1 MPDSAKL
8 RADPLGFRKSICI
21 VTVCFTAICLSIK
34 CIQMK
39 LNGQIIVL
47 FMLFFNEILDF
58 IIQGMQLT
66 FRSNTQGCLMSC
78 YLKPFAHIGRQFFVV
93 FIFIHTTLASTICR

>member
-1 MPDSAKL
+1 ML
-8 RADPLGFRKSICI
+8 
-21 VTVCFTAICLSIK
+21 TAICLSIK

-47 FMLFFNEILDF
+47 FMLFFNEILNF

-66 FRSNTQGCLMSC
+66 FRSNAQGCLMTC
-78 YLKPFAHIGRQFFVV
+78 CLKSFAHIRCQFLVV
-93 FIFIHTTLASTICR
+93 FVFVYATFAGAICR